1 MADDQALEE
10 AIDGMLHI
18 ILQRLGYDSLDAIRE
33 EGRALGVEKGIDMGV
48 EMGRTEALANGILAV
63 LQARGL
69 VVEPDVRMHV
79 SACSD
84 LQILERD
91 LVRAVTVRQA
101 RELLRD

>member
-79 SACSD
+79 SGCSD
-84 LQILERD
+84 LKTLERN